1 VIIHL
6 SGLWTKH
13 LLRMFLRLSSAAI
26 NQLMMVRSAKH
37 IFDMLQL
44 RHRMCTIFVCSGMH
58 SKEHRRK
65 SAKTMFGEVGD
76 RLVRVC
82 VARMGNHVVHDHESV
97 SDSCLAVYGH
107 REAHVSDAVLFIAAC
122 ELIWEGNYRTH
133 IMLNHTN
140 FRITL

>member
-1 VIIHL
+1 
-6 SGLWTKH
+6 
-13 LLRMFLRLSSAAI
+13 
-26 NQLMMVRSAKH
+26 
-37 IFDMLQL
+37 
-44 RHRMCTIFVCSGMH
+44 
-58 SKEHRRK
+58 
-65 SAKTMFGEVGD
+65 
-76 RLVRVC
+76 